1 MDFDVLGG
9 HFRGPGHRFWR
20 SGGYPG
26 PPGIPR
32 GSRVDIYMIL
42 EWIWRSF
49 WETILIHVLKKP
61 VQVDFLDVFLGYVF
75 EDCFFDV
82 WG

>member
-9 HFRGPGHRFWR
+9 HFGGPGHRFWR

-26 PPGIPR
+26 PPGSPR

-49 WETILIHVLKKP
+49 WETILIHVLKKS
-61 VQVDFLDVFLGYVF
+61 VQVDFLDVFLGSIF
-75 EDCFFDV
+75 DDCFFDV

>member
-9 HFRGPGHRFWR
+9 HFGGPGHRFWR

-26 PPGIPR
+26 PPGSPR
-32 GSRVDIYMIL
+32 GSRVDIFMIL
-42 EWIWRSF
+42 ERIWRSF
-49 WETILIHVLKKP
+49 WVTILIHFLEKSL
-61 VQVDFLDVFLGYVF
+61 QVDFVGVFSGYVF
-75 EDCFFDV
+75 RDYLFDV